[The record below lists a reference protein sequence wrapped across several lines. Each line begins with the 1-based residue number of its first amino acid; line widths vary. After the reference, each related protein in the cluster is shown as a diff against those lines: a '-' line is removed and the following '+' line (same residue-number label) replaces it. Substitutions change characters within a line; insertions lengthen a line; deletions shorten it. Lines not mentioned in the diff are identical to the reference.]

1 MDLMLDWK
9 LICSVGCRHR
19 SEGLHLPARPAR
31 PSQPGLWAKTV
42 PVLMPTVEARE
53 GGEDVQHEGEGK
65 LLSRSA
71 VEPRAAGE
79 GDEVQQ
85 EGWSAALPPDCIGQ
99 LIGVR
104 GHNIQ
109 RLQRQLK
116 LIKLTVVKKDGSDY
130 LRIEAA
136 TQARLS
142 SAQHAL
148 IDEVA
153 RYLRLASS
161 TRKRKRE

>member
-1 MDLMLDWK
+1 MAEDPVDPRNKVAKVQQAARDARSRTTHQGMERLGGAIMVVD
-9 LICSVGCRHR
+9 VQAQNVR
-19 SEGLHLPARPAR
+19 SESPPL
-31 PSQPGLWAKTV
+31 SKTFV
-42 PVLMPTVEARE
+42 
-53 GGEDVQHEGEGK
+53 
-65 LLSRSA
+65 
-71 VEPRAAGE
+71 
-79 GDEVQQ
+79 
-85 EGWSAALPPDCIGQ
+85 GWSAALPPDCIGQ